1 MLPNG
6 SSRISPTIPLLVSQ
20 ISIVKNTRTCES
32 NTSNAFVNDV
42 VVNKSLELSEGGPM
56 RTEGERV
63 VLFMKD
69 NVSPC
74 DDFCLFGSKRNG
86 SLVVGNLWLFVPSCS
101 IGCGG

>member
-20 ISIVKNTRTCES
+20 ISKRTHGHVSQTQC
-32 NTSNAFVNDV
+32 FVNDV
-42 VVNKSLELSEGGPM
+42 VVKKSLELPEGGPM
-56 RTEGERV
+56 RTGCERV

-69 NVSPC
+69 SVSPC